1 MAYKA
6 YRRMGKINLTWGG
19 SATISGTTKAVTV
32 PVSRLVQLIA
42 PGPMRV
48 VAQVMS
54 GADGTFSFPNLAT
67 GHEWIL
73 LSIDHTGAYNAV
85 VADRVTT

>member
-1 MAYKA
+1 MAYLSARRKA
-6 YRRMGKINLTWGG
+6 VRNVTWGG
-19 SATISGTTKAVTV
+19 SATISGTTKALTV

-48 VAQVMS
+48 VATTMS
-54 GADGTFSFPNLAT
+54 AANGTFTFANLAA
-67 GHEWIL
+67 GQEWIL

>member
-1 MAYKA
+1 MAYSA
-6 YRRMGKINLTWGG
+6 YKRDGRVNLTWGG
-19 SATISGTTKAVTV
+19 SATISGTTKALTV
-32 PVSRLVQLIA
+32 PVSRLVHLIA

-48 VAQVMS
+48 IAQVMS
-54 GADGTFSFPNLAT
+54 GADGAFSFTNLAT
-67 GHEWIL
+67 GQEWIL